1 MREGFILCLCYTE
14 IMKEIYNGIVATLL
28 TTFVY
33 LVGGLDVAMICLL
46 IAIVLDYISGV
57 IKAYVTKQ
65 LSSQTGFI
73 GIVKKVAVLI
83 IVMLAVLVDRAT
95 GETGAIRTLVIYYFV
110 ANEGLSIIENLGQAG
125 VPIPQSIKK
134 ALKALKKENK

>member
-1 MREGFILCLCYTE
+1 
-14 IMKEIYNGIVATLL
+14 MKEIYNSIIATLL

-33 LVGGLDVAMICLL
+33 LFGGIDVAMTCLL
-46 IAIVLDYISGV
+46 VAIVLDYISGV
-57 IKAYVTKQ
+57 MKAYITKQ
-65 LSSQTGFI
+65 LSSQTGFR
-73 GIVKKVAVLI
+73 GIVKKVAILV

-110 ANEGLSIIENLGQAG
+110 ANEGLSIIENLSQAG

>member
-1 MREGFILCLCYTE
+1 
-14 IMKEIYNGIVATLL
+14 MKEIYNGIVATLL
-28 TTFVY
+28 TTFIY
-33 LVGGLDVAMICLL
+33 LVGGLDVAMIALL
-46 IAIVLDYISGV
+46 VAIVLDYVSGV

-65 LSSQTGFI
+65 LSSQIGFK
-73 GIVKKVAVLI
+73 GIVKKTAVLM
-83 IVMLAVLVDRAT
+83 IVMLAVLVDRVT
-95 GETGAIRTLVIYYFV
+95 GDTGAIRTLVIYYFV